1 MSAKFEIR
9 KSTNAKYYFNL
20 KAGNGEIILTS
31 EMYEAKASAIHGIE
45 SVKKNAGQEARFHR
59 KTSQSGQPYF
69 NLVAA
74 NGEVIGT
81 SEMYDTKEAMENGIQ
96 SVSKN
101 AQGAETADRT

>member
-45 SVKKNAGQEARFHR
+45 SVKNNAGQEARFHR

-81 SEMYDTKEAMENGIQ
+81 SEMYDKKEAMENGIL

-101 AQGAETADRT
+101 AEGAESADQT